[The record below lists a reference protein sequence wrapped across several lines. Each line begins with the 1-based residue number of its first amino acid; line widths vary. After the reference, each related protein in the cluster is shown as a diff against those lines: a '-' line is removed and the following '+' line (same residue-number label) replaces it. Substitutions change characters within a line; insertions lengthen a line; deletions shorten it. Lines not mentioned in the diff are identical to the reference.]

1 MKVRYLSWWIMAV
14 MATGLAFVSYLA
26 LRFETVRMGYEMD
39 EATREHRRL
48 SELQRLV
55 ALEVQTLRE
64 RQRVHAIAERS
75 LGMASPELSRVVMV
89 EARDLA
95 RGQGQTDMGDGS
107 RRGLGR
113 ASEERMRT
121 QGAGRAR

>member
-1 MKVRYLSWWIMAV
+1 VKVRYLSWWIMAV

-75 LGMASPELSRVVMV
+75 LGMASPELSRVVVV
-89 EARDLA
+89 ET
-95 RGQGQTDMGDGS
+95 GMGDGS
-107 RRGLGR
+107 RRVPGR
-113 ASEERMRT
+113 ASEEFERT
-121 QGAGRAR
+121 RGAGRAR

>member
-1 MKVRYLSWWIMAV
+1 MKVRYLAWWIMAV
-14 MATGLAFVSYLA
+14 LATGAAFVAYLA
-26 LRFETVRMGYEMD
+26 LRFETVRLGYELD

-48 SELQRLV
+48 AELQRLV

-75 LGMASPELSRVVMV
+75 LGMASPDLARVVMV
-89 EARDLA
+89 
-95 RGQGQTDMGDGS
+95 DGTADGLSDRINATS
-107 RRGLGR
+107 R
-113 ASEERMRT
+113 A